1 MDKQGRLYAL
11 KNGVVKTLA
20 EQQLFDCETIVNGYN
35 GGLME
40 YAFVWLKKNGGF
52 NNKTDSV

>member
-1 MDKQGRLYAL
+1 MDNHGRLYAL

-20 EQQLFDCETIVNGYN
+20 EQQLFDCETIVSGYN

-40 YAFVWLKKNGGF
+40 YAFACLKKNGGF
-52 NNKTDSV
+52 NNKTDSL